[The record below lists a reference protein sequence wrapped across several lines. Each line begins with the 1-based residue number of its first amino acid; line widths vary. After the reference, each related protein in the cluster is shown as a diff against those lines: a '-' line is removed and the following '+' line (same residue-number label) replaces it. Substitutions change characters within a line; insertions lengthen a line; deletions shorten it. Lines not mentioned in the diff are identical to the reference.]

1 LFGNICM
8 GNFPVL
14 TARTQEITPKRTQG
28 EPLASR
34 EEMKERFDF
43 NGRDTFRGDFSI
55 NQRIEL
61 PVHIFS
67 SSTESRLPWCY
78 LAPPLADLALHN
90 LVF

>member
-1 LFGNICM
+1 MCM
-8 GNFPVL
+8 GDFPILASWTVEV
-14 TARTQEITPKRTQG
+14 APKGAQG

-34 EEMKERFDF
+34 EEMEERFDF

-61 PVHIFS
+61 PAHIFS
-67 SSTESRLPWCY
+67 SSTESRLPWSY
-78 LAPPLADLALHN
+78 LAPPLADLALRN